1 MPEKN
6 AKNENQ
12 SNKKHA
18 GTYNEL
24 EECKTDLKVA
34 QDLNIKH
41 IVSKKEQEK
50 QLKIAKKELEKLD
63 KIQKIYEKG
72 LRQMMFIISH
82 KIRQP
87 ITKIM
92 GLSLLIENEA
102 ENPEEL
108 HQIIGYIKASSIL
121 LDEFTKELTV
131 FVHKQEQIKKDYE

>member
-6 AKNENQ
+6 AKKDNQ

-18 GTYNEL
+18 GTNNEL

-34 QDLNIKH
+34 QDLNVKH

-131 FVHKQEQIKKDYE
+131 FVHQQEQIKKE